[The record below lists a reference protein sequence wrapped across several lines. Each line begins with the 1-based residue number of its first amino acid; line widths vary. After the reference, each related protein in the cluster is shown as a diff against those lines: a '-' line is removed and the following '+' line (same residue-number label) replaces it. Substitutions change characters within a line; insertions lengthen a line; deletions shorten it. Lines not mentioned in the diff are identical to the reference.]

1 MAYIEID
8 IDLEEHID
16 EIDTDVLVDQIKR
29 RAKEEKT
36 TLSKM
41 FSDRTLSGS
50 VRDDI
55 CDILG
60 LNHLASSEDIVEE
73 LLNKIR

>member
-1 MAYIEID
+1 MAYIN
-8 IDLEEHID
+8 IDLDEHID
-16 EIDTDVLVDQIKR
+16 EIDTDVLVNEIKR
-29 RAKEEKT
+29 RAKANKI

-41 FSDRTLSGS
+41 LSDRTLSGS

-60 LNHLASSEDIVEE
+60 LNHLSSNEDIVEE